1 MSTFEYPSLFDFPP
15 FFTRQIVDSTWKSQA
30 SDWEKLILNYAKHKR
45 LFRLELHKATTS
57 SEHEIFVNKKINRRL
72 SFETLQEIIEEMVKK
87 GTAEWEGGP
96 KGPRTEA
103 LIYWHTPEEW
113 ANLIWNWI
121 NETGQNDQI
130 VTYYEIAHGELAE
143 GQEFFEI
150 DNTVLDKALNVLV
163 KKGNAQIFKG
173 TDEDSMGVKFFQ

>member
-1 MSTFEYPSLFDFPP
+1 M
-15 FFTRQIVDSTWKSQA
+15 
-30 SDWEKLILNYAKHKR
+30 NYAKHKR

-87 GTAEWEGGP
+87 GTQHNLKTKKKKKEELDKYLYEGTAEWEGGP

-113 ANLIWNWI
+113 ANLIWNW
-121 NETGQNDQI
+121 
-130 VTYYEIAHGELAE
+130 
-143 GQEFFEI
+143 
-150 DNTVLDKALNVLV
+150 V
-163 KKGNAQIFKG
+163 KKKEIQN
-173 TDEDSMGVKFFQ
+173 